1 MVVVVEILPSA
12 RKHGIVDDDIRYG
25 YTNAIASITAPDQP
39 DFTMLVGADE
49 EGQLLEIG
57 VMAADDNDSRDA
69 GETEIPATDQPRPR
83 RRTMKTKKHPR
94 ELNEADIDDIVA
106 KFDDHDDDQYTLVE
120 AATLQE
126 LRAAVAARREADGR
140 IEAAVTDAHRAGLSW
155 GVIGAQLGMTRQ
167 GARQRFD
174 QIIEH
179 SPART

>member
-1 MVVVVEILPSA
+1 
-12 RKHGIVDDDIRYG
+12 
-25 YTNAIASITAPDQP
+25 
-39 DFTMLVGADE
+39 
-49 EGQLLEIG
+49 
-57 VMAADDNDSRDA
+57 
-69 GETEIPATDQPRPR
+69 
-83 RRTMKTKKHPR
+83 MKTKKHPR

-126 LRAAVAARREADGR
+126 LHAAVAARREADGR